1 MNEVTIPIKLL
12 GLGEIKAE
20 LKQIKSE
27 LYNATDPAEV
37 ERLSARAGELNKKL
51 KDINKNIKNFSTGST
66 VQQVSNQLGGIKDSL
81 MKMDFSKAATQVT
94 TFTATVSKFKVT
106 DLTKGL
112 GKMTKA
118 VGALSLQFLKMGASL
133 LVNPIFLLAVVIVA
147 IILAFTVWEDKLG
160 KFGTAL
166 KIAFFGI
173 YILVEAVK
181 LLIEGFK
188 KLTDWLGL
196 TSFAADEN
204 AERVKAAAEKSTEAS
219 KKRTEQISKYY
230 DQEIAM
236 ARAAGK
242 DTVVLEIRK
251 SKEIEAEAKVRLGNA
266 QLSLDSMAHMVGTA
280 AEEEKQKLRDKIKEE
295 NDIIAGAD
303 NAREVMYAANVK
315 KVEDNAKKVAD
326 NARAVGKAINDKR
339 IADQK
344 TFDTNRLN
352 AARQIKD
359 LELAA
364 IKDQGEKER
373 KTLAEKYVRIQ
384 ADLLKDMTKNA
395 AEKAALKEA
404 FRLAEKAE
412 EDKQRQAELNTYHA
426 SQRNLKDLEI
436 ANMAEGEEKIAALQA
451 VNYLRARIAA
461 RKAYGNESRDIA
473 KQTDEYRDIAEQLRI
488 ADEAKTKARSDKKIA
503 DQQALLTAIND
514 LTLTDDQRKIM
525 AIEAQYLKEQA
536 LANGNAETLLAL
548 KNKYDT
554 DISNAN
560 ITAANAEVETNRQVR
575 DAKLGFAK
583 DTVDGLTNLG
593 GLLIKDQAKL
603 AKFNKASALI
613 QIGIDTAKAIS
624 ALVAASNT
632 NPLNGVTAGGAGIA
646 QFASGIIQI
655 ATNIA
660 KAKQLLTSPS
670 TPVTSGGGGGDT
682 GGGGG
687 GANTATMIP
696 QAAQLFGSSN
706 NANTMNAG
714 GPTSSGGGN
723 MMVTAVVSE
732 TQITNVQ
739 KKINMINKN
748 SEL

>member
-1 MNEVTIPIKLL
+1 MNEVIIPIKLA
-12 GLGEIKAE
+12 GLGEMKAE
-20 LKQIKSE
+20 LKQIKSD
-27 LYNATDPAEV
+27 LVSATDPAEI
-37 ERLSARAGELNKKL
+37 ERLSTRAGELNQKL
-51 KDINKNIKNFSTGST
+51 KDTNKTIKNFSTGST
-66 VQQVSNQLGGIKDSL
+66 IQQVGNQVSGIKDSL
-81 MKMDFSKAATQVT
+81 MNLDFKKASTQVT
-94 TFTATVSKFKVT
+94 AFTATVSKFKVS

-112 GKMTKA
+112 GLLTSA
-118 VGALSLQFLKMGASL
+118 VGKLGAQFLKMGLQL
-133 LVNPIFLLAVVIVA
+133 LTNPIFLLVVVIVA
-147 IILAFTVWEDKLG
+147 IVLAFTLWEDKLG

-219 KKRTEQISKYY
+219 KKRSEQISQYY

-242 DTVVLEIRK
+242 DTVVLEIQK
-251 SKEIEAEAKVRLGNA
+251 SKELEAEAEVRKAAAKKTLE
-266 QLSLDSMAHMVGTA
+266 SMAHMVGSY
-280 AEEEKQKLRDKIKEE
+280 AEEEKQKLRDKITEE
-295 NDIIAGAD
+295 NEIIRGAD
-303 NAREVMYAANVK
+303 NSREVMYAANEK
-315 KVEDNAKKVAD
+315 KVADNAKKVAD
-326 NARAVGKAINDKR
+326 NARSVNKAINDKR

-352 AARQIKD
+352 AERQIED
-359 LELAA
+359 LRIAA
-364 IKDQGEKER
+364 IKDDALREGEV
-373 KTLAEKYVRIQ
+373 LSEKYDRLR
-384 ADLLKDMTKNA
+384 ADLLKDATKNPI
-395 AEKAALKEA
+395 EKAALKKA
-404 FRLAEKAE
+404 FDLAEENEQAKIDEAK
-412 EDKQRQAELNTYHA
+412 KQKENEAYQALNA
-426 SQRNLKDLEI
+426 LKI
-436 ANMAEGEEKIAALQA
+436 SNMVEGEAKIAAQQKVAYQA
-451 VNYLRARIAA
+451 SVNAA
-461 RKAYGNESRDIA
+461 KEKYGADSAQFAEF
-473 KQTDEYRDIAEQLRI
+473 QEQLRI
-488 ADEAKTKARSDKKIA
+488 ADEATTKVRSDKKIA
-503 DQQALLTAIND
+503 DQQALLDSLNN
-514 LTLTDDQRKIM
+514 LGLTDDQRKIA
-525 AIEAQYLKEQA
+525 AIEAQYLKEQE

-548 KNKYDT
+548 ENKHKA
-554 DISNAN
+554 DIEKVEND
-560 ITAANAEVETNRQVR
+560 AAIERIEKEKQVR
-575 DAKLGFAK
+575 DAKLTFAK

-593 GLLIKDQAKL
+593 GMLIKDQKKL
-603 AKFNKASALI
+603 EKFNKASALI

-624 ALVAASNT
+624 ALVAASNS
-632 NPLNGVTAGGAGIA
+632 NALNAVTGGGAGIA

-670 TPVTSGGGGGDT
+670 TPVTSGGGDTGGDT
-682 GGGGG
+682 GG

-706 NANTMNAG
+706 NANTMSAG
-714 GPTSSGGGN
+714 GTTAGGGTN

>member
-1 MNEVTIPIKLL
+1 MNEVIIPIKLA
-12 GLGEIKAE
+12 GLGEMKAE
-20 LKQIKSE
+20 LKQIKNE
-27 LYNATDPAEV
+27 LVTATDPAEI
-37 ERLSARAGELNKKL
+37 ERLSVRAGELNQKL
-51 KDINKNIKNFSTGST
+51 KDTNKTIKNFSTGST
-66 VQQVSNQLGGIKDSL
+66 VQQVGNQISGIKDSL
-81 MKMDFSKAATQVT
+81 MNMDFKKASTQVT
-94 TFTATVSKFKVT
+94 AFTGTLAKFKVT

-112 GKMTKA
+112 GLLTSA
-118 VGALSLQFLKMGASL
+118 VGKLGAQFLKMGLQL
-133 LVNPIFLLAVVIVA
+133 LTNPIFLLVVVIVA
-147 IILAFTVWEDKLG
+147 IVLAFTVWEDKLG

-219 KKRTEQISKYY
+219 KKRSEQISQYY

-242 DTVVLEIRK
+242 DTVVLEIQK
-251 SKEIEAEAKVRLGNA
+251 SKELEAEAKVRLA
-266 QLSLDSMAHMVGTA
+266 DAKETLDSMAHMVGSY
-280 AEEEKQKLRDKIKEE
+280 AEEEKQKLRDKIQEE
-295 NDIIAGAD
+295 NDIIRGAD
-303 NAREVMYAANVK
+303 NSREVMYAANVK

-326 NARAVGKAINDKR
+326 NARAVNKAINDKR

-344 TFDTNRLN
+344 EFDANRL
-352 AARQIKD
+352 AAERQIED
-359 LELAA
+359 LRIAA
-364 IKDQGEKER
+364 IQDDAVREGEVL
-373 KTLAEKYVRIQ
+373 TEKYDRLR
-384 ADLLKDMTKNA
+384 ADLLKDKTKTN
-395 AEKAALKEA
+395 AEKITLKAAFDLAEENEQAKIDEAKKQKENEAYQALNALK
-404 FRLAEKAE
+404 
-412 EDKQRQAELNTYHA
+412 
-426 SQRNLKDLEI
+426 I
-436 ANMAEGEEKIAALQA
+436 ANMVEGEAKIAAQQQVAYQA
-451 VNYLRARIAA
+451 SVNAA
-461 RKAYGNESRDIA
+461 KEKYGADSVLFAEV
-473 KQTDEYRDIAEQLRI
+473 QEQLLI
-488 ADEAKTKARSDKKIA
+488 ADAAATKARSDKKIA
-503 DQQALLTAIND
+503 DQQALLNS
-514 LTLTDDQRKIM
+514 LNELGLTDNQRKIM
-525 AIEAQYLKEQA
+525 AIEAQYLKEQE

-560 ITAANAEVETNRQVR
+560 IIAANEEVENNRQVR
-575 DAKLGFAK
+575 DAKLAFAK

-593 GLLIKDQAKL
+593 GMLIKDEKKL
-603 AKFNKASALI
+603 ARFNKASALV

-624 ALVAASNT
+624 SLVAASNM

-646 QFASGIIQI
+646 QFASGVIQI

-660 KAKQLLTSPS
+660 KAKQLLSS
-670 TPVTSGGGGGDT
+670 SGAALPTGGGDTGGGDT
-682 GGGGG
+682 GGGGS
-687 GANTATMIP
+687 NTATMIP

-706 NANTMNAG
+706 NANTMTAG
-714 GPTSSGGGN
+714 GDSSDGGGN

>member
-1 MNEVTIPIKLL
+1 MNLDFK
-12 GLGEIKAE
+12 KA
-20 LKQIKSE
+20 S
-27 LYNATDPAEV
+27 
-37 ERLSARAGELNKKL
+37 
-51 KDINKNIKNFSTGST
+51 
-66 VQQVSNQLGGIKDSL
+66 
-81 MKMDFSKAATQVT
+81 TQVT
-94 TFTATVSKFKVT
+94 AFTGTLAKFKVT

-112 GKMTKA
+112 GLLTSA
-118 VGALSLQFLKMGASL
+118 VGKLGAQFLKMGLQL
-133 LVNPIFLLAVVIVA
+133 LTNPIFLLVVVIVA
-147 IILAFTVWEDKLG
+147 IVLAFTVWEDKLG

-204 AERVKAAAEKSTEAS
+204 ADRVKAAAEKSTEAS
-219 KKRTEQISKYY
+219 KKRSEQISQYY

-242 DTVVLEIRK
+242 DTVVLEIQK
-251 SKEIEAEAKVRLGNA
+251 SKELEAQAKVRLGDA
-266 QLSLDSMAHMVGTA
+266 QKTLASMAHMVGTA
-280 AEEEKQKLRDKIKEE
+280 AEEEKQKLRDKITEE
-295 NDIIAGAD
+295 NEIIRGAD
-303 NAREVMYAANVK
+303 NSREVMYAANVK
-315 KVEDNAKKVAD
+315 KVADNAKKVAD
-326 NARAVGKAINDKR
+326 NARSVNKAIYDKR

-352 AARQIKD
+352 AERQIED
-359 LELAA
+359 LRIAA
-364 IKDQGEKER
+364 IQDDALREAAV
-373 KTLAEKYVRIQ
+373 LNEKYDRLR
-384 ADLLKDMTKNA
+384 ADLLKDKTKTD
-395 AEKAALKEA
+395 AEKITLKKAFDLAEANEQAKIDEAKKQKENEAYQALNALK
-404 FRLAEKAE
+404 
-412 EDKQRQAELNTYHA
+412 
-426 SQRNLKDLEI
+426 I
-436 ANMAEGEEKIAALQA
+436 ANMVEGEAKIAAQQQVAYQA
-451 VNYLRARIAA
+451 SVNAA
-461 RKAYGNESRDIA
+461 KEKYGADSVQFAEF
-473 KQTDEYRDIAEQLRI
+473 QEQLRI
-488 ADEAKTKARSDKKIA
+488 ADEATTKARSDKKIA
-503 DQQALLTAIND
+503 DQQALLNS
-514 LTLTDDQRKIM
+514 LNELGLTDNQRKIM
-525 AIEAQYLKEQA
+525 AIEAQYLKEQE

-560 ITAANAEVETNRQVR
+560 ITAANEEVENNRQVR
-575 DAKLGFAK
+575 DAKLAFAK

-593 GLLIKDQAKL
+593 GMLIKDEKKL
-603 AKFNKASALI
+603 ARFNKASALV

-624 ALVAASNT
+624 SLVAASNM

-646 QFASGIIQI
+646 QFASGVIQI

-660 KAKQLLTSPS
+660 KAKQLLSS
-670 TPVTSGGGGGDT
+670 SGAALPTGGGDTGGGDT
-682 GGGGG
+682 GGGGS
-687 GANTATMIP
+687 NTATMIP

-706 NANTMNAG
+706 NANTMTAG
-714 GPTSSGGGN
+714 GDSSDGGGN

>member
-1 MNEVTIPIKLL
+1 MNEVIIPIKLA
-12 GLGEIKAE
+12 GLGEMKAE
-20 LKQIKSE
+20 LKQIKNE
-27 LYNATDPAEV
+27 LVSATDPAEI
-37 ERLSARAGELNKKL
+37 ERLSTRAGELNQKL
-51 KDINKNIKNFSTGST
+51 KDTNKTIKNFSTGST
-66 VQQVSNQLGGIKDSL
+66 VQQVGNQISGIKDSL
-81 MKMDFSKAATQVT
+81 MNMDFAKASTQVT
-94 TFTATVSKFKVT
+94 AFTATLSKFKVT

-112 GKMTKA
+112 GLLAKA
-118 VGALSLQFLKMGASL
+118 VGGLSMQFIKMGVSL
-133 LVNPIFLLAVVIVA
+133 LTNPIFLLVVVIVA
-147 IILAFTVWEDKLG
+147 IVLAFTVWEDKLG

-251 SKEIEAEAKVRLGNA
+251 SKELEAEAKVRLGDA
-266 QLSLDSMAHMVGTA
+266 KETLESMAHMVGSY
-280 AEEEKQKLRDKIKEE
+280 AEEEKQKLRDKIQEE

-326 NARAVGKAINDKR
+326 NARAVGKAISDKR
-339 IADQK
+339 KADQK
-344 TFDTNRLN
+344 EFDANRLN
-352 AARQIKD
+352 AERQIED
-359 LELAA
+359 LRIAA
-364 IKDQGEKER
+364 IQDAGLREQA
-373 KTLAEKYVRIQ
+373 TIAEKYKRLR
-384 ADLLKDMTKNA
+384 ADLLKDITKNA
-395 AEKAALKEA
+395 IEKAALLKA
-404 FRLAEKAE
+404 FNVAEKIEVAKTE
-412 EDKQRQAELNTYHA
+412 EEKKKIANENYQSLQALEISNMVEGEAKIAKQQQVALQLA
-426 SQRNLKDLEI
+426 RNAAKAKYGADSEQFILFNEQLEI
-436 ANMAEGEEKIAALQA
+436 ADAAA
-451 VNYLRARIAA
+451 
-461 RKAYGNESRDIA
+461 
-473 KQTDEYRDIAEQLRI
+473 
-488 ADEAKTKARSDKKIA
+488 TKVRVDKKIA
-503 DQQALLTAIND
+503 DQKTLLDSLNN
-514 LTLTDDQRKIM
+514 LTLTDDQRKIA
-525 AIEAQYLKEQA
+525 AIEAQYLKEQE

-560 ITAANAEVETNRQVR
+560 ITAANNEVENNRQVR
-575 DAKLGFAK
+575 DAKLSFAK
-583 DTVDGLTNLG
+583 DTVDGLANLG
-593 GLLIKDQAKL
+593 GMLIKDQAKL

-632 NPLNGVTAGGAGIA
+632 NPLNGVTGGGAGIA
-646 QFASGIIQI
+646 QFASGVIQI

-660 KAKQLLTSPS
+660 KAKQLLSAPS
-670 TPVTSGGGGGDT
+670 TPVPTGGGDT
-682 GGGGG
+682 GGGDTGG
-687 GANTATMIP
+687 GSNTATMIP

-706 NANTMNAG
+706 NANTMTAG
-714 GPTSSGGGN
+714 GGSSDGGGN

>member
-1 MNEVTIPIKLL
+1 MNEVIIPIKLA
-12 GLGEIKAE
+12 GLGEMKAE
-20 LKQIKSE
+20 LKQIKSD
-27 LYNATDPAEV
+27 LVSATDPAEI
-37 ERLSARAGELNKKL
+37 ERLSSRAGELNQKL
-51 KDINKNIKNFSTGST
+51 KDTNKTIKNFSTGST
-66 VQQVSNQLGGIKDSL
+66 VQQVGNQISGIKDSL
-81 MKMDFSKAATQVT
+81 MNMDFAKASTQVT
-94 TFTATVSKFKVT
+94 AFTATLSKFKVG

-112 GKMTKA
+112 GLLAKA
-118 VGALSLQFLKMGASL
+118 VGGLSMQFIKMGVSL
-133 LVNPIFLLAVVIVA
+133 LTNPIFLLVVVIVA
-147 IILAFTVWEDKLG
+147 IVLAFTVWEDKLG

-251 SKEIEAEAKVRLGNA
+251 SKELEAEAKVRLGDA
-266 QLSLDSMAHMVGTA
+266 KETLESMAHMVGSY
-280 AEEEKQKLRDKIKEE
+280 AEEEKQKLRDKIQEE

-339 IADQK
+339 KADQK
-344 TFDTNRLN
+344 EFDANRLN
-352 AARQIKD
+352 AERQIED
-359 LELAA
+359 LRIAA
-364 IKDQGEKER
+364 IQDAGLREQA
-373 KTLAEKYVRIQ
+373 TIAEKYIRLR
-384 ADLLKDMTKNA
+384 ADLLKDITKNA
-395 AEKAALKEA
+395 IEKAALLKA
-404 FRLAEKAE
+404 FNVAEKIEVAKTE
-412 EDKQRQAELNTYHA
+412 EEKKKIANENYQSLQALEISNMVEGEAKIAKQQQVALQLA
-426 SQRNLKDLEI
+426 RNAAKAKYGADSEQYILFNEQLEI
-436 ANMAEGEEKIAALQA
+436 ADTAA
-451 VNYLRARIAA
+451 
-461 RKAYGNESRDIA
+461 
-473 KQTDEYRDIAEQLRI
+473 
-488 ADEAKTKARSDKKIA
+488 TKARSDKKIA
-503 DQQALLTAIND
+503 DQKTLLDSLNN
-514 LTLTDDQRKIM
+514 LTLTDDQRKIA
-525 AIEAQYLKEQA
+525 AIEAQYLKEQE

-548 KNKYDT
+548 ENKHKADVEKVEN
-554 DISNAN
+554 D
-560 ITAANAEVETNRQVR
+560 AAIERIQKEKQVR
-575 DAKLGFAK
+575 DAKLTFAK

-593 GLLIKDQAKL
+593 GMLIKDQKKL
-603 AKFNKASALI
+603 EKFNKASALI

-624 ALVAASNT
+624 ALVAAANT
-632 NPLNGVTAGGAGIA
+632 NPLNAVTGGGAGIA
-646 QFASGIIQI
+646 QFAAGVIQI

-670 TPVTSGGGGGDT
+670 TPVTAGGGDTGGGDT
-682 GGGGG
+682 GGGGS
-687 GANTATMIP
+687 NTATMIP

-706 NANTMNAG
+706 NANTMTAG
-714 GPTSSGGGN
+714 GGSSDDGGN

>member
-1 MNEVTIPIKLL
+1 MNEVIIPIKLA
-12 GLGEIKAE
+12 GLGEMKAE
-20 LKQIKSE
+20 LKQIKSD
-27 LYNATDPAEV
+27 LVSATDPAEI
-37 ERLSARAGELNKKL
+37 ERLSTRAGELNQKL
-51 KDINKNIKNFSTGST
+51 KDTNKTIKNFSTGST
-66 VQQVSNQLGGIKDSL
+66 VQQVGNQISGIKDSL
-81 MKMDFSKAATQVT
+81 MNMDFTKASTQVT
-94 TFTATVSKFKVT
+94 AFTATLSKFKVT

-112 GKMTKA
+112 GLLAKA
-118 VGALSLQFLKMGASL
+118 VGGLSMQFIKMGVSL
-133 LVNPIFLLAVVIVA
+133 LTNPIFLLVAVIVA
-147 IILAFTVWEDKLG
+147 IVLAFTVWEDKLG

-219 KKRTEQISKYY
+219 KKRSEQISKYY

-251 SKEIEAEAKVRLGNA
+251 SKELEAEAKVRLGAA
-266 QLSLDSMAHMVGTA
+266 QKTLDSMAHMVGSY
-280 AEEEKQKLRDKIKEE
+280 AEEEKQKLRDKIQEE

-303 NAREVMYAANVK
+303 NAREVMYAANAK
-315 KVEDNAKKVAD
+315 KVADNAKKVAD
-326 NARAVGKAINDKR
+326 NAIAVGKAIRAKKE
-339 IADQK
+339 ADQK
-344 TFDTNRLN
+344 EYDTNRL
-352 AARQIKD
+352 AAERQIED
-359 LELAA
+359 LRIAA
-364 IKDQGEKER
+364 IQDDAVREGEVL
-373 KTLAEKYVRIQ
+373 TEKYDRLR
-384 ADLLKDMTKNA
+384 ADLLKDKTKTD
-395 AEKAALKEA
+395 AEKITLKAAFDLAEANEQAKIDEDKKKKENEAYQALNALK
-404 FRLAEKAE
+404 
-412 EDKQRQAELNTYHA
+412 
-426 SQRNLKDLEI
+426 I
-436 ANMAEGEEKIAALQA
+436 ANMVEGEAKIAAQQQVAYQA
-451 VNYLRARIAA
+451 SVNAA
-461 RKAYGNESRDIA
+461 KEKYGADSVQFAEF
-473 KQTDEYRDIAEQLRI
+473 QEQLRI
-488 ADEAKTKARSDKKIA
+488 ADEATTKARADKKIA
-503 DQQALLTAIND
+503 DQQALLDSLNN
-514 LTLTDDQRKIM
+514 LGLTDDQRKIA
-525 AIEAQYLKEQA
+525 AIEAQYLKEQE

-548 KNKYDT
+548 ENKHKA
-554 DISNAN
+554 DIEKVEED
-560 ITAANAEVETNRQVR
+560 AALASIEKEKQVR
-575 DAKLGFAK
+575 DAKLLFAK

-593 GLLIKDQAKL
+593 GMLIKDQAKL
-603 AKFNKASALI
+603 AKFNKASALV

-624 ALVAASNT
+624 ALVAASQSNA
-632 NPLNGVTAGGAGIA
+632 LNAVTAGGAGIA

-670 TPVTSGGGGGDT
+670 TPVTTGGGGGGDT
-682 GGGGG
+682 GGGGS
-687 GANTATMIP
+687 NTATMIP

-706 NANTMNAG
+706 NANTMTAG
-714 GPTSSGGGN
+714 GESSAGGGN